1 MPQVVL
7 RPIVEADSARLLAW
21 RNSPDV
27 RAFMY
32 TDHVITPEEHD
43 RWFAGALV
51 NPGRRYWII
60 EADGEGVG
68 MANLYD
74 IDTSNHRSAWAYY
87 IADPAVRGRGIG
99 AMTEYLVLE
108 QVFGPLGLS
117 RLWCEV
123 LETNPAVIKLHKRFG
138 FIEEARY
145 RRHVI
150 KAGQPVDVIGL
161 GLLAEDWA
169 AARPAMTERLA
180 GMGFDLAQASAP

>member
-1 MPQVVL
+1 MPQVAL
-7 RPIVEADSARLLAW
+7 RPLVEADSVRLLAW

-27 RAFMY
+27 RTFMY
-32 TDHVITPEEHD
+32 TDHVITPQEHE

-51 NPGRRYWII
+51 NPQRRYWII

-74 IDTSNHRSAWAYY
+74 IDTSNRRCVWAYY

-138 FIEEARY
+138 FVEEARY
-145 RRHVI
+145 RQHVI
-150 KAGQPVDVIGL
+150 KAGQPIDVIGL
-161 GLLAEDWA
+161 GLLAEEWA
-169 AARPAMTERLA
+169 AARPAMAKRLA
-180 GMGFDLAQASAP
+180 SMGFDLA